1 MALFQMEGN
10 GGGFVPP
17 STADFNLPPVFGN
30 NEFTTKPILLVFLS
44 VIMISAFF
52 IISSRKASV
61 VPSKL
66 QFAGESVYGFVRDGL
81 AKEII
86 GPEFMKFV
94 PLLFSLF
101 TFILTNNIFGI
112 VPMLQFPT
120 MSHVAFPYVLAM
132 FPFLVF
138 HWVGIKHH
146 GLVKYLKGIAFMPGV
161 PKFAYV
167 LLTPIEIATYFITR
181 PLTLSLRLFANMFA
195 GHLLLLVFILG
206 GDHLIRGVIGLKL
219 VAPFSFVLAIVMTFF
234 EFMVQCL
241 QAYIFTLLTALYI
254 GGALVDEH

>member
-1 MALFQMEGN
+1 VALFHLEGT

-17 STADFNLPPVFGN
+17 STADFNLPPVLGN
-30 NEFTTKPILLVFLS
+30 SQYTTKPILLVFLS
-44 VIMISAFF
+44 VILISVFF
-52 IISSRKASV
+52 IIASRKASV
-61 VPSKL
+61 VPGKL
-66 QFAGESVYGFVRDGL
+66 QFAGESIYGFVRDGL

-86 GPEFMKFV
+86 GHDFMKFV

-101 TFILTNNIFGI
+101 TFILTNNVFGI
-112 VPMLQFPT
+112 IPLLQFPS

-132 FPFLVF
+132 FPFFVF
-138 HWVGIKHH
+138 HWVGIRHH
-146 GLVKYLKGIAFMPGV
+146 GLVKYLKAIAFMPGV

-195 GHLLLLVFILG
+195 GHLLLLVFIMG
-206 GDHLIRGVIGLKL
+206 GDHLIHGVIGLKL

-254 GGALVDEH
+254 GGALADEH

>member
-1 MALFQMEGN
+1 MTGVQTCAL
-10 GGGFVPP
+10 
-17 STADFNLPPVFGN
+17 
-30 NEFTTKPILLVFLS
+30 PI
-44 VIMISAFF
+44 
-52 IISSRKASV
+52 
-61 VPSKL
+61 
-66 QFAGESVYGFVRDGL
+66 YGL

-86 GPEFMKFV
+86 GHDFMKFV

-101 TFILTNNIFGI
+101 TFILTNNVFGI
-112 VPMLQFPT
+112 VPLLQFPS
-120 MSHVAFPYVLAM
+120 MSHVAFPYVLAL
-132 FPFLVF
+132 FPFIVF
-138 HWVGIKHH
+138 HWVGIRKQ

-161 PKFAYV
+161 PAFAYV

-195 GHLLLLVFILG
+195 GHLLLLVFIMG

-219 VAPFSFVLAIVMTFF
+219 VAPFSFTLAIVMTFF

-254 GGALVDEH
+254 GGALSDEH